1 MTKPVPPSPMPAE
14 ASARTWPLA
23 AAPALYWA
31 AIAATGDLRPGI
43 FAVAA
48 GAAAAW
54 LAAGRVRTLL
64 LLIYPAVAALLIY
77 DALRYLRPYFHAE
90 GRALACE
97 LRAIDL
103 ALLPAGPDTTWP
115 DVFARHNAPWADLLF
130 AAPYA
135 AFVYVAAALGVMLWF
150 RDRRRVQVLVWAI
163 ALMYVLAMLI
173 WIVQPTAPPWY
184 VRTYGCAI
192 DPAAAPSAAALAR
205 VDALLGIS
213 YFGQWYGGNPNSFGA
228 LPSLHNG
235 FAMLGLLV
243 MWSIA
248 GWKERLAHVGYAG
261 WMLVASV
268 YLDHHWV
275 IDGLAGWLCA
285 AAAFAAARAIDA
297 RWAAGVTPDPTAH
310 V

>member
-1 MTKPVPPSPMPAE
+1 MQGFQRILDAVDDRGLAGVKLPMH
-14 ASARTWPLA
+14 R
-23 AAPALYWA
+23 
-31 AIAATGDLRPGI
+31 
-43 FAVAA
+43 
-48 GAAAAW
+48 
-54 LAAGRVRTLL
+54 
-64 LLIYPAVAALLIY
+64 
-77 DALRYLRPYFHAE
+77 
-90 GRALACE
+90 
-97 LRAIDL
+97 L

-235 FAMLGLLV
+235 FAMLGDRK
-243 MWSIA
+243 ST
-248 GWKERLAHVGYAG
+248 RLNSSHIPLSRMPSSA
-261 WMLVASV
+261 
-268 YLDHHWV
+268 
-275 IDGLAGWLCA
+275 
-285 AAAFAAARAIDA
+285 
-297 RWAAGVTPDPTAH
+297 
-310 V
+310 